1 VVLAGGSDVVDAFGE
16 IVGDGGEVAY
26 RGGVLLPVLVD
37 DLHEGAEA
45 DGDEEGDDQ
54 GRHGAAERGL
64 RNQ

>member
-1 VVLAGGSDVVDAFGE
+1 MAAR
-16 IVGDGGEVAY
+16 VAY